1 MFNFEKISASKFY
14 TAPSVERVVEFSPQD
29 VDMSNVAKVLSLAVD
44 AKSTTVEAHDGYVQV
59 SGRTNFRLIYID
71 KEGVARGVDYN
82 ADFEDKT
89 DKN

>member
-44 AKSTTVEAHDGYVQV
+44 AKSTTVEAHEPISDLSTSTKRAWQ
-59 SGRTNFRLIYID
+59 
-71 KEGVARGVDYN
+71 EA
-82 ADFEDKT
+82 
-89 DKN
+89 

>member
-44 AKSTTVEAHDGYVQV
+44 AKSTTVESHFLY
-59 SGRTNFRLIYID
+59 LHLC
-71 KEGVARGVDYN
+71 
-82 ADFEDKT
+82 
-89 DKN
+89 